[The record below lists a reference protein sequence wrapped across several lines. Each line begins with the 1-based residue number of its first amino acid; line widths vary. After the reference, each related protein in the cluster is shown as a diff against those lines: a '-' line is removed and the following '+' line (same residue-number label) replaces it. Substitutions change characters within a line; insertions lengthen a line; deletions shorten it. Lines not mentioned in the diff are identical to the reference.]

1 MNTETINR
9 LNVIKRENLI
19 YMIFLIILVLSYV
32 ANYIEKEYF
41 INRSEEDKYKYYYL
55 QIFIFSII
63 FLINIYYVYVS
74 YKEVMSL
81 SKYEYSKR
89 KVYAYLDF
97 IASLAAIVAS
107 GILLYIA
114 IADVDIDAEI
124 SL

>member
-9 LNVIKRENLI
+9 LNKIKREDFIYVIFFVILI
-19 YMIFLIILVLSYV
+19 LSYV

-55 QIFIFSII
+55 QIFIFSIV
-63 FLINIYYVYVS
+63 LLVNIYYVYVS

-81 SKYEYSKR
+81 SKYNYSKR
-89 KVYAYLDF
+89 RVYAYLDF

-107 GILLYIA
+107 AILLYIA
-114 IADVDIDAEI
+114 ITDVNIDTEI